1 MNMHYINIKIVHF
14 ISWSCYLI
22 LLTVFFS
29 GMFKFEFAF
38 YRALQMVILHAIL
51 FYLNTLV
58 LMPRLMEKRKYVLYF
73 SSIVVLII
81 VAVGALFLLNSYIK
95 PFGDIVP
102 QVRGLQQINN
112 PGLMGSPGEKGQ
124 ASSALLTRGVLRNLS
139 STIAI
144 ILFSI
149 VYRMFY
155 QKISEENREAAIR
168 NEHLL
173 SETKFLKS
181 QVNPHF
187 LFNAINNIYTLVHL
201 KQDRAPSMLMKLS
214 EMLRYMLYECNEEL
228 VPLEKE
234 ISYIKNYI
242 ELQQLKTE
250 QHQNIVFNFNEAD
263 NASLIPPLLLIPL
276 IENSFKH
283 SRIED
288 TTTGWVAM
296 HLTSSDKQIH
306 FKIANS
312 NPSLPMAK
320 DGTGG
325 IGLENV
331 RKRLELLYPCKYEL
345 TIENT
350 QQEFS
355 VILNINNK

>member
-1 MNMHYINIKIVHF
+1 MKNQYINIKIVHL
-14 ISWSCYLI
+14 ISWGCYLT
-22 LLTVFFS
+22 LLTVFFTS
-29 GMFKFEFAF
+29 MFKFEFAF
-38 YRALQMVILHAIL
+38 YRAFQMVILHAIL
-51 FYLNTLV
+51 FYFNTLV
-58 LMPRLMEKRKYVLYF
+58 LMPLLVEKRKYILYF
-73 SSIVVLII
+73 SSIVVLVI
-81 VAVGALFLLNSYIK
+81 VAVGTLFLLNSYVK

-102 QVRGLQQINN
+102 QVKGLQQDIKHD
-112 PGLMGSPGEKGQ
+112 LMGRLGEKGQ
-124 ASSALLTRGVLRNLS
+124 VSSILLTRSVLRNFS

-149 VYRMFY
+149 VYRMFF
-155 QKISEENREAAIR
+155 QKITEEKREAALR

-173 SETKFLKS
+173 SEMKFLKS
-181 QVNPHF
+181 QINPHF
-187 LFNAINNIYTLVHL
+187 LFNAINNIYTLVYL
-201 KQDRAPSMLMKLS
+201 KQDRAPTMLIKLS

-250 QHQNIVFNFNEAD
+250 QHQSIVTNFNEAD

-283 SRIED
+283 SRVED
-288 TTTGWVAM
+288 TKTGWVVM

-306 FKIANS
+306 FKISNS
-312 NPSLPMAK
+312 CPSMPMAK
-320 DGTGG
+320 DETGG

-331 RKRLELLYPCKYEL
+331 RKRLELLYPDKYEL
-345 TIENT
+345 TIDET